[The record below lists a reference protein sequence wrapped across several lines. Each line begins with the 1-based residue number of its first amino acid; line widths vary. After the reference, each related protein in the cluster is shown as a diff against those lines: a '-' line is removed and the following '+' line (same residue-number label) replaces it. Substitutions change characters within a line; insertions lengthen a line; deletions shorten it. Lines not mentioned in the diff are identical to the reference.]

1 MFRTVRVP
9 VSLTLPALL
18 QVSPPLVE
26 RWRSFPHKTHQS
38 LSLVRSTT
46 PRSGCVT
53 PSTEMVTLLHVWP
66 PSMVWRPGP
75 GSHALRGVIARTSP
89 ASATTFQWS
98 PPSVVRTI
106 DPTAPLEKAP
116 PHPWALTAHPVWAS
130 NMWRESNQL
139 GSSLV
144 CASTDPS
151 LRLMAKIARTMA
163 IASRIRGSPF
173 LIALIGGSSFSRLVP
188 REHSDHAAPDQ
199 LITHI

>member
-1 MFRTVRVP
+1 VVVLRTVRVP

-75 GSHALRGVIARTSP
+75 GSHALRRVIARTSP
-89 ASATTFQWS
+89 ASATTFHWS

-106 DPTAPLEKAP
+106 DPTAPLEKP
-116 PHPWALTAHPVWAS
+116 PPQPWALRADPLRAS
-130 NMWRESNQL
+130 NTCREANQP
-139 GSSLV
+139 GSAL
-144 CASTDPS
+144 
-151 LRLMAKIARTMA
+151 ARA
-163 IASRIRGSPF
+163 R
-173 LIALIGGSSFSRLVP
+173 
-188 REHSDHAAPDQ
+188 
-199 LITHI
+199 